1 MKCCSSPRPLKYKQ
15 TDKQTNKQTRTR
27 FSKISENVELCL
39 YQGSVLRE
47 IKFRK
52 SVTNA
57 YEELELKNGGE
68 VRKESNISLAIRRY
82 WMYWAEVC
90 AHAIITQFNCLL
102 GILIP
107 FLSKSVIKSHKVG
120 VKWEKSE
127 VHQSFNMWWF
137 S

>member
-82 WMYWAEVC
+82 
-90 AHAIITQFNCLL
+90 
-102 GILIP
+102 
-107 FLSKSVIKSHKVG
+107 
-120 VKWEKSE
+120 
-127 VHQSFNMWWF
+127 
-137 S
+137 

>member
-52 SVTNA
+52 SVTN
-57 YEELELKNGGE
+57 EQLELKEWRRGKE
-68 VRKESNISLAIRRY
+68 RK
-82 WMYWAEVC
+82 
-90 AHAIITQFNCLL
+90 
-102 GILIP
+102 
-107 FLSKSVIKSHKVG
+107 
-120 VKWEKSE
+120 
-127 VHQSFNMWWF
+127 
-137 S
+137 